1 MNLETKINPRNIFIA
16 DDDIDDRSI
25 FAEALSELEPNV
37 LLTEFEDGLQL
48 MNALHS
54 ESSIP
59 DILFLDINMP
69 KYTGLQCLEMMKAT
83 QSKFADIPVII
94 LSTSNDP
101 VTIQTAFDL
110 GASFYAVKPASYNE
124 IKFFLDTVMKMDWIS
139 DISDIKSFRLI

>member
-1 MNLETKINPRNIFIA
+1 MNLETKINPRSIFIA

>member
-69 KYTGLQCLEMMKAT
+69 KYTGLQCLEMMKGT

>member
-1 MNLETKINPRNIFIA
+1 MNLETKINPRSIFIA

-69 KYTGLQCLEMMKAT
+69 KYTGLQCLEMMKGT